1 MANVTFKRNTREIIN
16 TTPIVDGQVL
26 FETDQGNNSKIRLDN
41 GETRIEIGGKTSVID
56 NLSSIE
62 TTSALSA
69 NQGKVLNDKIGTKID
84 KTSIV
89 GEFPATDP
97 YNTRVAS
104 AGAFSDLY
112 ENTMRCVVGATS
124 VRFKVRVDKIN
135 DYENYVSFNALN
147 PFPLIMGENGYSKAI
162 LNTVRGNTTTI
173 YSSPYKSATRN
184 LNVTI
189 SMENLVGTDYIYI
202 TVSNGAGVSVNSAP
216 LIVQYNYCGR
226 VKEVLT
232 NY

>member
-26 FETDQGNNSKIRLDN
+26 FETDQGNDSKILLDN
-41 GETRIEIGGKTSVID
+41 GAERIEIGGKTSVID
-56 NLSSIE
+56 NLNSIE

-104 AGAFSDLY
+104 ARAVNNLFLT
-112 ENTMRCVVGATS
+112 TMRCKVGATS
-124 VRFKVRVDKIN
+124 VSFKVKVEKIN
-135 DYENYVSFNALN
+135 DTEGYVSFNELY

-162 LNTVRGNTTTI
+162 LNNVRTNTTTI
-173 YSSPYKSATRN
+173 YSSPYKSATKN

-202 TVSNGAGVSVNSAP
+202 TVSNGAGVSANSAP
-216 LIVQYNYCGR
+216 LLVQYNYNVR
-226 VKEVLT
+226 IKEVLT